1 MNRNLAFLAGG
12 LALCLVCLGVMLY
25 PRDGTA
31 ADKEGKAA
39 KADKNA
45 PRIAASKIVHV
56 TVYPDSALISREVE
70 VPAGTGLMELVVNPL
85 PEATITSTLYTESAE
100 GLRVLTTRFRTRAV
114 REDTREEVRK
124 IEEEIKGLQAKQRK
138 IQSDVQIL
146 ADSVSFMTQLE
157 KFTAANTTHA
167 TEKGKLDSD
176 QIIALAKYL
185 NEGRAEK
192 AKKAFEL
199 KEQILENTEALEFA
213 SRKMRELSGGSSK
226 IERDA
231 ILVIDKQN
239 NAAGKVKLNYLVSA
253 AAWRPQY
260 KFRADKNG
268 KASMQVEQLAAIIQ
282 QTGEDWD
289 RVSMTLSTAQ
299 PMLNAAPPELHA
311 LAVDVVPRGTAGKGV
326 TLSGLQTGLNLGAVP
341 GGGPPMGGGF
351 GPGRPGTMPM
361 PRLPTGGRLAIQNPG
376 MSAKAAEL
384 DAAAKLLRQQAQNV
398 ANLKKEK
405 DAAELQ
411 NYAAVLDQVKDLCV
425 SVEASKRRPGD
436 MTGMGAKNEG
446 PSVTYHLAHK
456 LSVPSRTDDQVIE
469 VSRLEMKPEFF
480 YKAVPVLTPHV
491 YRQAKI
497 TNDSKNV
504 LLPGEATMYV
514 GTDFVGRMSL
524 PLVAVGEEFT
534 IGLGT
539 DTQLQVQRQLL
550 ERTNT
555 TQGGNQIWK
564 YDYRILISSYKAE
577 KVKVQVWDR
586 LPSGETEKL
595 GVTLV
600 KATPELCDDP
610 VYKREERSMNL
621 LRWDVEVGPENKGE
635 KAKKIAYEF
644 KLEFDRM
651 ANFGSFLSK

>member
-1 MNRNLAFLAGG
+1 MKRNLAFLAGG
-12 LALCLVCLGVMLY
+12 LALCLVCLAVAFY
-25 PRDGTA
+25 PKGGGA
-31 ADKEGKAA
+31 ADKKAA
-39 KADKNA
+39 DKKPADKNA

-56 TVYPDSALISREVE
+56 TVYPDSALISREVD

-85 PEATITSTLYTESAE
+85 PEATLASTLYTESAE
-100 GLRVLTTRFRTRAV
+100 GLRVLTTRFRSRAV

-124 IEEEIKGLQAKQRK
+124 LEDEIKGLQAKQRR
-138 IQSDVQIL
+138 IQSDVEIL
-146 ADSVSFMTQLE
+146 ANSVNFMTQLE

-199 KEQILENTEALEFA
+199 KEQLLENQEALEFA
-213 SRKMRELSGGSSK
+213 NRKMRELSTGSSK

-231 ILVIDKQN
+231 VLVLDKQN
-239 NAAGKVKLNYLVSA
+239 NAPGKVRLNYLVRS

-268 KASMQVEQLAAIIQ
+268 KAAMNVEYLAAIIQ

-289 RVSMTLSTAQ
+289 RVAMTLSTAQ

-311 LAVDVVPRGTAGKGV
+311 LAVNVVPRGVAGKGV
-326 TLSGLQTGLNLGAVP
+326 SLSGLQTGLNLGGIP
-341 GGGPPMGGGF
+341 GGPPVGGGGF
-351 GPGRPGTMPM
+351 GVPGPGTMPM
-361 PRLPTGGRLAIQNPG
+361 PTLPGNRLAIANPG

-384 DAAAKLLRQQAQNV
+384 EAASRLLRQQAQNV
-398 ANLKKEK
+398 ANLRKEK
-405 DAAELQ
+405 DAVELQ

-425 SVEASKRRPGD
+425 TAEAAKRKPGD
-436 MTGMGAKNEG
+436 MLGTGAKNEG

-456 LSVPSRTDDQVIE
+456 LSVPSRTDEQVIE
-469 VSRLEMKPEFF
+469 VTRLEMKPEFY

-497 TNDSKNV
+497 INDSKNI
-504 LLPGEATMYV
+504 LLPGEGTMYV

-524 PLVAVGEEFT
+524 PLVAIGEEFT
-534 IGLGT
+534 VGLGT

-550 ERTNT
+550 ERTRT
-555 TQGGNQIWK
+555 MQGGNQIWK
-564 YDYRILISSYKAE
+564 YDYRILVSSYKSE

-586 LPSGETEKL
+586 LPTGETEAL

-600 KATPELCDDP
+600 KASPELCDDP

-644 KLEFDRM
+644 KLEFDRQ